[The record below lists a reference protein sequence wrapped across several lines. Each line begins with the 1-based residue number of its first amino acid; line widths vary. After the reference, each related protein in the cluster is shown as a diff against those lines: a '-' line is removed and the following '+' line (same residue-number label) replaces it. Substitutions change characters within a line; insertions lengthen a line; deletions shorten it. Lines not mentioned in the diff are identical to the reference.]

1 MENCG
6 DQVETAQD
14 FAALTLAQRR
24 FCAREIAFLALALC
38 AYFFLPFSKASR
50 ALCPSAVNTPSTR
63 ARSFRSFFRS
73 FWNFATTPD
82 MFTGAAYNE
91 RFCASSADI
100 LDRERGRGLVTLAP
114 PSEIG
119 PDVVALMHNYSH
131 QTKNYYQDQSG
142 L

>member
-1 MENCG
+1 MEWQKKAVLQGRNR
-6 DQVETAQD
+6 
-14 FAALTLAQRR
+14 LTV
-24 FCAREIAFLALALC
+24 FN
-38 AYFFLPFSKASR
+38 LPKR
-50 ALCPSAVNTPSTR
+50 L
-63 ARSFRSFFRS
+63 
-73 FWNFATTPD
+73 
-82 MFTGAAYNE
+82 
-91 RFCASSADI
+91 I